1 VTRSLIHISSW
12 VFSALTLYILGLPPL
27 AAGGAQEIG
36 RPTGQDSAIHTA
48 SGEDRI
54 KLQNLIDEI
63 VARSPEIKAARERW
77 EAAKAVVPQVQTLP
91 DPRLKFGYQ
100 RMPMASPGLQGAMYG
115 FGQEIPFPG
124 KLGLKGEVAQREA
137 ERLEQE
143 FNATRL
149 RLVATLKEA
158 YFNLHYVHKSIEIVE
173 KNKALLMQ
181 FEKTAKAR
189 YSVGQAAQQDVF
201 RAQVEIS
208 RVLDRLAVL
217 DQQKESLHAAIN
229 RLLNHPPAGPL
240 GTPEEIQTTILTIPL
255 QELSKR
261 ADEFSPAL
269 LATAKSIDRSERS
282 VSLAKR
288 QYYPDFDITA
298 LGLHN
303 DRINDNGYQVMV
315 GIKIP
320 LFYETK
326 QRQGVREAL
335 ASLEGAREDFI
346 ATRQDLLFQVKN
358 RFVQAQRAERLITIL
373 RDAIIPQATMALQ
386 ASQAGYGVGKI
397 DFLTLLNSLL
407 TLQES
412 ELELHGEMVA
422 HENAMARLEE
432 ATGGPLTITGS
443 VPPGDPARSLENGER
458 DTGGVLRR

>member
-1 VTRSLIHISSW
+1 VRPSVVLCQRWFVPIA
-12 VFSALTLYILGLPPL
+12 VFSVVVLSPWVIR
-27 AAGGAQEIG
+27 AA
-36 RPTGQDSAIHTA
+36 
-48 SGEDRI
+48 EDRGLVTPEKTVPSSQDKVRI
-54 KLQNLIDEI
+54 DLPGLIRELEGTN
-63 VARSPEIKAARERW
+63 PEIKAARQRW
-77 EAAKAVVPQVQTLP
+77 EAATAVVPQVQTLP
-91 DPRLKFGYQ
+91 DPRLQFGYQ
-100 RMPMASPGLQGAMYG
+100 RMPMTDPLQGPMYG

-124 KLGLKGEVAQREA
+124 KLRLQGEVAQSEA

-143 FNATRL
+143 FQALRL
-149 RLVATLKEA
+149 RHIAALKEA
-158 YFNLHYVHKSIEIVE
+158 YFNLHFIHKSTEIVE
-173 KNKALLMQ
+173 KNKVLLMQ

-229 RLLNHPPAGPL
+229 RLVNRPPSGPL

-255 QELSKR
+255 QELSRR

-269 LATAKSIDRSERS
+269 LATAKNIDRSERS

-288 QYYPDFDITA
+288 QYYPDFDVTA
-298 LGLHN
+298 LGLRN
-303 DRINDNGYQVMV
+303 DRTSDNGYQVMV

-326 QRQGVREAL
+326 QKQGIREAR
-335 ASLEGAREDFI
+335 ASLEGAREDFT
-346 ATRQDLLFQVKN
+346 ATRQDLLFQVKDG
-358 RFVQAQRAERLITIL
+358 FVQAQRAERLITIL

-386 ASQAGYGVGKI
+386 ASQAGYGVGKV

-412 ELELHGEMVA
+412 ELELHGEMAA
-422 HENAMARLEE
+422 HEKAMARLEE
-432 ATGGPLTITGS
+432 VTGGPLTIAGS
-443 VPPGDPARSLENGER
+443 LPPGDGARTLDSGER
-458 DTGGVLRR
+458 NTEGVLRR

>member
-1 VTRSLIHISSW
+1 MTRSLIQIPVRVGP
-12 VFSALTLYILGLPPL
+12 VFTLCLIGLIPLSAS
-27 AAGGAQEIG
+27 GAQE
-36 RPTGQDSAIHTA
+36 TGGAIRQESAVHTA
-48 SGEDRI
+48 PSEDRI
-54 KLQNLIDEI
+54 NLQSLIEEMS
-63 VARSPEIKAARERW
+63 ARSPEIRAARERW

-91 DPRLKFGYQ
+91 DPRLQFGYQ
-100 RMPMASPGLQGAMYG
+100 RMPMTDPLQGAMYG

-124 KLGLKGEVAQREA
+124 KLKLKGEVAQSEA

-143 FNATRL
+143 FQALRL
-149 RLVATLKEA
+149 RHIAALKEA
-158 YFNLHYVHKSIEIVE
+158 YFNLHFVHKSIEIVG
-173 KNKALLMQ
+173 KNKVLLMQ

-229 RLLNHPPAGPL
+229 RLVNRPPADPL
-240 GTPEEIQTTILTIPL
+240 GTPEEIHTTILTIPL
-255 QELSKR
+255 QELSQR

-288 QYYPDFDITA
+288 QYYPDFDVTA
-298 LGLHN
+298 LGLRN

-326 QRQGVREAL
+326 QKQGVREAL
-335 ASLEGAREDFI
+335 AGLEGAREDFS
-346 ATRQDLLFQVKN
+346 AARQDVLFQVKDN
-358 RFVQAQRAERLITIL
+358 FVQAQRAERLITIL
-373 RDAIIPQATMALQ
+373 RDAIIPQATLGLQ
-386 ASQAGYGVGKI
+386 AAQAGYAVGKV

-407 TLQES
+407 ILQDS
-412 ELELHGEMVA
+412 QLELHGEMVN
-422 HENAMARLEE
+422 HEKALARLE
-432 ATGGPLTITGS
+432 AVTGGPLGGPLSERKPGS
-443 VPPGDPARSLENGER
+443 
-458 DTGGVLRR
+458 